1 MTETNEPIKIHRGL
15 KGVYFDR
22 SPCTFIDGRIGELRY
37 RGYSIH
43 DLAEHSTFEETAW
56 LLLRGELPTKPQLA
70 EFDAQLKSARELPPP
85 IFDVIRAIKTAHPMD
100 VLRTAVSALA
110 AFDPETADNS
120 RDAVIRKGIRLTSQ
134 VPIIVAAHARLR
146 EGLEPVAA
154 SKDLSHAGNLLWML
168 KGDRPSADAA
178 QLIDRDLV
186 LHAEHGSNASSF
198 TARVV
203 IGTEANLHAAI
214 TAAVAAL
221 SGPAHGGAAE
231 DVMKMAEE
239 IGDPSRAADYV
250 RAKRKAGEAV
260 TGFGHRV
267 YRAEDPRARHMRA
280 GVERLSKEM
289 GQPRWYEIL
298 QAVVNAMAPYARH
311 GVNVNVDFYSGVV
324 YHLLGIKRDLFVP
337 IFAIGRVPESWP
349 RKSAQDDRWSFCLS
363 AGTVLRAN
371 QERPCRDDR
380 AGIIHRLS
388 RRRWLLPPSRAIGHW
403 RSLPNCSTFTPIRL
417 PRGRRSL
424 RAEQPMCSVLA
435 AALRHSRRST

>member
-56 LLLRGELPTKPQLA
+56 LLLHGELPSQAQLA
-70 EFDAQLKSARELPPP
+70 EFDHALKAARELPAP
-85 IFDVIRAIKTAHPMD
+85 IFDIIRTIKQAHPMD
-100 VLRTAVSALA
+100 VLRTAASALA
-110 AFDPETADNS
+110 AFDAETADNS
-120 RDAVIRKGIRLTSQ
+120 RDAVLRKGIRLTSQ
-134 VPIIVAAHARLR
+134 VPMIVATHARLR
-146 EGLEPVAA
+146 EGLEPIAA
-154 SKDLSHAGNLLWML
+154 SKELSHAANLLWML
-168 KGDRPSADAA
+168 KGEKPSTDAA

-214 TAAVAAL
+214 TAAIAAL

-239 IGDPSRAADYV
+239 IGDPARAADYV

-298 QAVVNAMAPYARH
+298 QAVVAAMAPYARH

-337 IFAIGRVPESWP
+337 IFAIGRVPGWVVQALEQMENNILIRPLTLYSGP
-349 RKSAQDDRWSFCLS
+349 DARVYIPIAQ
-363 AGTVLRAN
+363 
-371 QERPCRDDR
+371 RP
-380 AGIIHRLS
+380 
-388 RRRWLLPPSRAIGHW
+388 
-403 RSLPNCSTFTPIRL
+403 
-417 PRGRRSL
+417 
-424 RAEQPMCSVLA
+424 V
-435 AALRHSRRST
+435 

>member
-56 LLLRGELPTKPQLA
+56 LLLHGELPTNAELA
-70 EFDAQLKSARELPPP
+70 DFDRELKAARELPAP
-85 IFDVIRAIKTAHPMD
+85 IFDIIRSIASAHPMD
-100 VLRTAVSALA
+100 VLRTAVSALG
-110 AFDPETADNS
+110 AFDPQTNDNS
-120 RDAVIRKGIRLTSQ
+120 HEAVIRKGIRLTSQ
-134 VPIIVAAHARLR
+134 VPMIVAAHARLR
-146 EGLEPVAA
+146 ERLEPIAA
-154 SKDLSHAGNLLWML
+154 NKELSHAANLLWML
-168 KGDRPSADAA
+168 KGATPSADAA

-186 LHAEHGSNASSF
+186 LHAERGSNASSF

-203 IGTEANLHAAI
+203 TGTEANLHAAI
-214 TAAVAAL
+214 TAAIAAL

-239 IGDPSRAADYV
+239 IGDPARAADYI
-250 RAKRKAGEAV
+250 RDKRKAGEAV

-289 GQPRWYEIL
+289 GHPRWYEIL
-298 QAVVNAMAPYARH
+298 QAVVKAMAPYARH

-337 IFAIGRVPESWP
+337 IFAIGRVPGW
-349 RKSAQDDRWSFCLS
+349 
-363 AGTVLRAN
+363 VLQVLEQSEN
-371 QERPCRDDR
+371 NILIRPLTLYSGPD
-380 AGIIHRLS
+380 A
-388 RRRWLLPPSRAIGHW
+388 
-403 RSLPNCSTFTPIRL
+403 RSYLAMEK
-417 PRGRRSL
+417 RG
-424 RAEQPMCSVLA
+424 A
-435 AALRHSRRST
+435 